1 MATFDLDEQEQL
13 DALQQFWRSYGRIVM
28 AVVLAVVVGFG
39 STKWWEYQNRTEA
52 QSASATFNKLEAV
65 QTVEDIDLISSLS
78 EEIISEYGDTYYAD
92 LARLNLAKTQVDV
105 GNPDGAIKLLRGVVD
120 DSRDS
125 SLVALA
131 RLRLAALYV
140 MTEQFD
146 LAMSALDGDADAA
159 MSGLF
164 ADIRGD
170 IYAAQGLYDEA
181 RGAYQEA
188 LSLLQE
194 GNPWVDIVQIK
205 IDSLGSQ

>member
-39 STKWWEYQNRTEA
+39 STKWWGYQNRTEA

-92 LARLNLAKTQVDV
+92 LARLNLAKTEVDV
-105 GNPDGAIKLLRGVVD
+105 GNSDEAIKLLRGVVD

-170 IYAAQGLYDEA
+170 IYAAQDLHDEA

>member
-52 QSASATFNKLEAV
+52 QSASATFNKLEAA

>member
-28 AVVLAVVVGFG
+28 AVVVAVVVGFG

-92 LARLNLAKTQVDV
+92 LARLNLAKTEIDV
-105 GNPDGAIKLLRGVVD
+105 GNSDGAIKLLRGVVD

-170 IYAAQGLYDEA
+170 IYAAQDLHDEA
-181 RGAYQEA
+181 LGAYQEA

>member
-92 LARLNLAKTQVDV
+92 LARLNLAKTEVDV
-105 GNPDGAIKLLRGVVD
+105 GNSDGAIKLLRGVVD

-170 IYAAQGLYDEA
+170 IYAAQDLHDEA

-194 GNPWVDIVQIK
+194 GNPWIDIVQIK

>member
-39 STKWWEYQNRTEA
+39 GTKWWEHQTKTEA
-52 QSASATFNKLEAV
+52 QSASAAFNKLEAV
-65 QTVEDIDLISSLS
+65 QAVEDFDLLSSLS
-78 EEIISEYGDTYYAD
+78 DEIITQYGDTYYAD
-92 LARLNLAKTQVDV
+92 LARLNLAKTETDA
-105 GNPDGAIKLLRGVVD
+105 GNYEEGINLLSGVVN

-140 MTEQFD
+140 MTEQFE
-146 LAMSALDGDADAA
+146 LAMSGLDGDADAS

-164 ADIRGD
+164 ADMRGD
-170 IYAAQGLYDEA
+170 IYAAQELQDEA
-181 RGAYQEA
+181 RAAYQEA

-194 GNPWVDIVQIK
+194 GNPWIDIVQIK

>member
-65 QTVEDIDLISSLS
+65 QTVEDIDLMSSLS

-92 LARLNLAKTQVDV
+92 LARLNLAKTEVDV
-105 GNPDGAIKLLRGVVD
+105 GNSDEAIKLLRGVVG

-170 IYAAQGLYDEA
+170 IYAAQDLHDEA

>member
-39 STKWWEYQNRTEA
+39 GTKWWEHQTKTEA
-52 QSASATFNKLEAV
+52 QSASAAFNKLEAV
-65 QTVEDIDLISSLS
+65 QAAEDYDLLSSLS
-78 EEIISEYGDTYYAD
+78 DEIITQYGDTYYAD
-92 LARLNLAKTQVDV
+92 LARLNLAKTEADA
-105 GNPDGAIKLLRGVVD
+105 GNYEEGINLLSGVVN

-131 RLRLAALYV
+131 RLRLSALYV
-140 MTEQFD
+140 MTEQFES
-146 LAMSALDGDADAA
+146 AMSALDADADAS

-164 ADIRGD
+164 ADMRGD
-170 IYAAQGLYDEA
+170 IYAAQELQDEA
-181 RGAYQEA
+181 RAAYQEA

>member
-28 AVVLAVVVGFG
+28 AVALAVVVGFG

-65 QTVEDIDLISSLS
+65 QTVEDTDLISSLS

-92 LARLNLAKTQVDV
+92 LARLNLAKTEVDV
-105 GNPDGAIKLLRGVVD
+105 GNSDGAIKLLRGVVD

-170 IYAAQGLYDEA
+170 IYAAQDLHDEA

>member
-13 DALQQFWRSYGRIVM
+13 DALQQFWRSYGRIIM
-28 AVVLAVVVGFG
+28 AVVVAVVVGFG

-92 LARLNLAKTQVDV
+92 LARLNLAKTEVDV
-105 GNPDGAIKLLRGVVD
+105 GNSDEAIKLLRGVVD

-170 IYAAQGLYDEA
+170 IYAAQDLHDEA

>member
-39 STKWWEYQNRTEA
+39 STKWWGYQNRTEA

-65 QTVEDIDLISSLS
+65 QTVEDIDLMSSLS

-92 LARLNLAKTQVDV
+92 LARLNLAKAEVDV
-105 GNPDGAIKLLRGVVD
+105 GNSDGAIKLLRGVVD

-170 IYAAQGLYDEA
+170 IYAAQDLHDEA

>member
-92 LARLNLAKTQVDV
+92 LARLNLAKTEVDV
-105 GNPDGAIKLLRGVVD
+105 GNSDEAIKLLRGVVD

>member
-52 QSASATFNKLEAV
+52 HSASATFNKLEAV

-92 LARLNLAKTQVDV
+92 LARLNLAKTEVDV
-105 GNPDGAIKLLRGVVD
+105 GNSDGAIKLLRGVVD

-170 IYAAQGLYDEA
+170 IYAAQDLHDEA

>member
-52 QSASATFNKLEAV
+52 QSASATFSKLEAV

-92 LARLNLAKTQVDV
+92 LARLNLAKTEIDV
-105 GNPDGAIKLLRGVVD
+105 GNSDGAIKLLRGVVD

-170 IYAAQGLYDEA
+170 IYAAQDLHDEA

-194 GNPWVDIVQIK
+194 GNPWADIVQIK
-205 IDSLGSQ
+205 IDSLGSR

>member
-28 AVVLAVVVGFG
+28 AVVVAVVVGFG

-92 LARLNLAKTQVDV
+92 LARLNLAKTEVDV
-105 GNPDGAIKLLRGVVD
+105 GNSDGAIKLLRGVVD

-170 IYAAQGLYDEA
+170 IYAAQDLHDEA

>member
-105 GNPDGAIKLLRGVVD
+105 GNSDEAIKLLRGVVD

-170 IYAAQGLYDEA
+170 IYAAQDLHDEA

>member
-170 IYAAQGLYDEA
+170 IYAAQDLHDEA

>member
-92 LARLNLAKTQVDV
+92 LARLNLAKTEVDV
-105 GNPDGAIKLLRGVVD
+105 GNSDEAIKLLRGVVD

-170 IYAAQGLYDEA
+170 IYAAQDLHNEA

-205 IDSLGSQ
+205 IDSLGTQ

>member
-92 LARLNLAKTQVDV
+92 LARLNLAKTEVDV
-105 GNPDGAIKLLRGVVD
+105 GNSDGAIKLLRGVVD

-170 IYAAQGLYDEA
+170 IYAAQDLHNEA

-205 IDSLGSQ
+205 IDSLGTQ

>member
-39 STKWWEYQNRTEA
+39 STKWWEYQNRTQA

>member
-39 STKWWEYQNRTEA
+39 STKWWEYQNRTES

-105 GNPDGAIKLLRGVVD
+105 GNSDGAIKLLRGVVD

-170 IYAAQGLYDEA
+170 IYAAQDLHDEA

>member
-92 LARLNLAKTQVDV
+92 LARLNLAKTEVDV
-105 GNPDGAIKLLRGVVD
+105 GNSDRAIKLLRGVVD

-170 IYAAQGLYDEA
+170 IYAAQDLHDEA

>member
-39 STKWWEYQNRTEA
+39 GTKWWEHQTKTEA
-52 QSASATFNKLEAV
+52 QSASAAFKKLEAV
-65 QTVEDIDLISSLS
+65 QAVEDFDLLSSLS
-78 EEIISEYGDTYYAD
+78 DEIITEYGDTYYAD
-92 LARLNLAKTQVDV
+92 LARLNLAKTETDV
-105 GNPDGAIKLLRGVVD
+105 GNYEEGINLLSGVVN

-140 MTEQFD
+140 MTEHFES
-146 LAMSALDGDADAA
+146 AMSALDGDADASI
-159 MSGLF
+159 SGLF
-164 ADIRGD
+164 ADMRGD
-170 IYAAQGLYDEA
+170 IYAAQELQDEA
-181 RGAYQEA
+181 RAAYQEA

>member
-105 GNPDGAIKLLRGVVD
+105 GNSDGAIKLLRGVVD

-170 IYAAQGLYDEA
+170 IYAAQDLHDEA

>member
-105 GNPDGAIKLLRGVVD
+105 GNSDEAIKLLRGVVD

>member
-92 LARLNLAKTQVDV
+92 LARLNLAKTEVDV
-105 GNPDGAIKLLRGVVD
+105 GNSDEAIKLLRGVVD

-170 IYAAQGLYDEA
+170 IYAAQDLHDEA

>member
-39 STKWWEYQNRTEA
+39 GTKWWEHQTKTKA
-52 QSASATFNKLEAV
+52 QSASAAFKKLEAV
-65 QTVEDIDLISSLS
+65 QAVEDFDLLSSLS
-78 EEIISEYGDTYYAD
+78 DEIITEYGDTYYAD
-92 LARLNLAKTQVDV
+92 LARLNLAKTETDV
-105 GNPDGAIKLLRGVVD
+105 GNYEEGINLLSGVVN

-140 MTEQFD
+140 MTEQFES
-146 LAMSALDGDADAA
+146 AMSALDGDADAS

-164 ADIRGD
+164 ADMRGD
-170 IYAAQGLYDEA
+170 IYAAQELQDEA
-181 RGAYQEA
+181 RAAYQEA

>member
-13 DALQQFWRSYGRIVM
+13 DALQQFWRSYGRIVL
-28 AVVLAVVVGFG
+28 AVVLSVVIGFG
-39 STKWWEYQNRTEA
+39 GTKWWEHQTKTKA

-65 QTVEDIDLISSLS
+65 QASEDLDLVSSVS
-78 EEIISEYGDTYYAD
+78 EELIAEYGDTYYAD
-92 LARLNLAKTQVDV
+92 LARLNLAKNEADN
-105 GNPDGAIKLLRGVVD
+105 GEHLKAIDLLRGIEND
-120 DSRDS
+120 ARDS
-125 SLVALA
+125 SLVSLA
-131 RLRLAALYV
+131 KLRLGALYV

-146 LAMSALDGDADAA
+146 LAMTALDGDADAS

-164 ADIRGD
+164 ADMRGD
-170 IYAAQGLYDEA
+170 IYAAQGSNQEA
-181 RGAYQEA
+181 FAAYQEA

>member
-65 QTVEDIDLISSLS
+65 QTVEDTDLISSLS

-92 LARLNLAKTQVDV
+92 LARLNLAKTEVDV
-105 GNPDGAIKLLRGVVD
+105 GNSDGAIKLLRGVVD

-170 IYAAQGLYDEA
+170 IYAAQDLHDEA

>member
-39 STKWWEYQNRTEA
+39 STKWWEYQNRPEA

-65 QTVEDIDLISSLS
+65 QTVEDTDLISSLS

-92 LARLNLAKTQVDV
+92 LARLNLAKTEVDV
-105 GNPDGAIKLLRGVVD
+105 GNSDGAIKLLRGVVD

-170 IYAAQGLYDEA
+170 IYAAQDLHDEA

>member
-92 LARLNLAKTQVDV
+92 LARLNLAKTEVDV
-105 GNPDGAIKLLRGVVD
+105 GNSDEAIKLLRGVVD

-170 IYAAQGLYDEA
+170 IYAAQDLHDEA

-205 IDSLGSQ
+205 IDSLGTQ

>member
-65 QTVEDIDLISSLS
+65 QTVEDIDLMSSLS

-105 GNPDGAIKLLRGVVD
+105 GNSDGAIKLLRGVVD

-159 MSGLF
+159 MSGWF

-170 IYAAQGLYDEA
+170 IYAAQDLHDEA
-181 RGAYQEA
+181 RGSYQEA

>member
-39 STKWWEYQNRTEA
+39 STKWWEHQNRTEA

-105 GNPDGAIKLLRGVVD
+105 GNSDGAIKLLRGVVD

-170 IYAAQGLYDEA
+170 IYAAQDLHDEA

>member
-39 STKWWEYQNRTEA
+39 GTKWWEHQTKTES
-52 QSASATFNKLEAV
+52 QSASAAFNKLEAI
-65 QTVEDIDLISSLS
+65 QAVEDFDLLSSLS
-78 EEIISEYGDTYYAD
+78 DEIITEYGDTYYAE
-92 LARLNLAKTQVDV
+92 LARLNLAKTETDV
-105 GNPDGAIKLLRGVVD
+105 GNYEEGINLLSGVVN

-131 RLRLAALYV
+131 RLRIAALYV
-140 MTEQFD
+140 MTEQFES
-146 LAMSALDGDADAA
+146 AMLALDGDADAS

-164 ADIRGD
+164 ADMRGD
-170 IYAAQGLYDEA
+170 IYAAQELQDEA
-181 RGAYQEA
+181 RAAYQEA

>member
-92 LARLNLAKTQVDV
+92 LARLNLAKTEIDV
-105 GNPDGAIKLLRGVVD
+105 GNSDGAIKLLRGVVD

-170 IYAAQGLYDEA
+170 IYAAQDLHDEA

>member
-39 STKWWEYQNRTEA
+39 STKWWDYQNRTEA

-92 LARLNLAKTQVDV
+92 LARLNLAKTEVDV
-105 GNPDGAIKLLRGVVD
+105 GNSDGAIKLLRGVVD

-170 IYAAQGLYDEA
+170 IYAAQDLHDEA